1 MTSFSF
7 YGCERKKAEKKLLHL
22 NEVEVIEVLIHHVI
36 FKPTSTNM
44 LSHYM
49 LRLLRVQPQKN
60 QTFIC
65 VFDYSLKLDHVRFWL
80 RLDEQF
86 WFIFCFEQ
94 SVQLRE
100 TYAWRQA
107 LTRSEPTGNSFK
119 RQTLFFVIW
128 SQI

>member
-22 NEVEVIEVLIHHVI
+22 NEIEVIEVLIHHVI

-65 VFDYSLKLDHVRFWL
+65 VFNYSLKLDHVRF
-80 RLDEQF
+80 
-86 WFIFCFEQ
+86 
-94 SVQLRE
+94 
-100 TYAWRQA
+100 
-107 LTRSEPTGNSFK
+107 
-119 RQTLFFVIW
+119 
-128 SQI
+128 